1 MKQPYTVV
9 GLFNEG
15 SFCELVNTNSPQD
28 AAKKALRE
36 YRGGQVISVFAG
48 PHRDLHGPAHL
59 PREDEYVSKSGV
71 ACPFCGAPDIESGP
85 LEADG
90 PEATAEVEC
99 RKCHRTWTDVFRL
112 ANVILEEE
120 R

>member
-15 SFCELVNTNSPQD
+15 TFCEWVDADSPKD
-28 AAKKALRE
+28 AAQAALKK
-36 YRGGQVISVFAG
+36 YKGGEVISVFAG
-48 PHRDLHGPAHL
+48 SHRDLHGPVQL
-59 PREDEYVSKSGV
+59 PREDEYVAKGGV

-90 PEATAEVEC
+90 PVATAAVEC
-99 RKCHRTWTDVFRL
+99 QKCHRTWTDVFRL
-112 ANVILEEE
+112 VDVILEEK

>member
-15 SFCELVNTNSPQD
+15 SFCELVNADSPQN
-28 AAKKALRE
+28 AAQAALKK
-36 YRGGQVISVFAG
+36 YKGGEVISVFAG
-48 PHRDLHGPAHL
+48 SHRDLHGPVQL
-59 PREDEYVSKSGV
+59 PREDEYVAKGGV

-90 PEATAEVEC
+90 PVATAAVEC
-99 RKCHRTWTDVFRL
+99 QKCHRTWTDVFRL
-112 ANVILEEE
+112 VDVILEEK

>member
-15 SFCELVNTNSPQD
+15 SFCELVNANSPQD
-28 AAKKALRE
+28 AAQAALKK
-36 YRGGQVISVFAG
+36 YKGGEVISVFAG
-48 PHRDLHGPAHL
+48 SHRDLHGPVQL
-59 PREDEYVSKSGV
+59 PREAGYVATGGV
-71 ACPFCGAPDIESGP
+71 VCPFCDAVDIESGP

-90 PEATAEVEC
+90 PVATANVEC
-99 RKCHRTWTDVFRL
+99 QKCQRTWTDVFRL
-112 ANVILEEE
+112 VDVILEEK

>member
-15 SFCELVNTNSPQD
+15 SFCEWVNSDSPKD
-28 AAKKALRE
+28 AEKAALKK
-36 YRGGQVISVFAG
+36 YQGGEVIATFAG
-48 PHRDLHGPAHL
+48 HTRDIHTVPHLSRKD
-59 PREDEYVSKSGV
+59 RYVARGGV
-71 ACPFCGAPDIESGP
+71 ACPFCGAADIESGP

-90 PEATAEVEC
+90 PEATATVEC

>member
-1 MKQPYTVV
+1 MKQPHTVV

-15 SFCELVNTNSPQD
+15 SFCEWVHAESAQEAGHAALV
-28 AAKKALRE
+28 E
-36 YRGGQVISVFAG
+36 YQGGEVIAVFAG
-48 PHRDLHGPAHL
+48 HHRDIYSAQQL
-59 PREDEYVSKSGV
+59 PREDEYVSKGGI
-71 ACPFCGAPDIESGP
+71 ACPFCGAADIESGP

-99 RKCHRTWTDVFRL
+99 RQCHRSWTDVFRL
-112 ANVILEEE
+112 ANVILEEK